1 MNDIIIL
8 EYFTSKSNIALENKK
23 IFLEAVG
30 LIENIIKS
38 FLLNKNV
45 NKVFFVQNSKL
56 DILNHKRLFK
66 IYTNKNNS
74 VVSILKNLPKK
85 NVVFVAPEIMN
96 ISSNFQKK
104 ISKFLP
110 LRHSDIKINETFS
123 SKERAIQF
131 FKKNCINHIGK
142 AKKDKGKFVIKPI
155 YGAGSLAVRI
165 SRKYSFR
172 KTEIIQDYM
181 TGIKGSFSML
191 CNKKKFVLISCNK
204 QIVKMFDDNIIQ
216 KGIIVGGLENERSEI
231 KSLAKKICNATEGFF
246 GLIGVDIIK
255 QNKKWHVLEINPRFT
270 SSYNGILECYG
281 KKTIHQITNLYLT
294 KNLILDEPKLLKK
307 KKLFFHEKRKY

>member
-8 EYFTSKSNIALENKK
+8 EYFTSKSNITLENKK

-85 NVVFVAPEIMN
+85 NVVFIAPEIMN

-123 SKERAIQF
+123 SKERTIQF
-131 FKKNCINHIGK
+131 LKKNCINHIGK
-142 AKKDKGKFVIKPI
+142 AKK
-155 YGAGSLAVRI
+155 YQ
-165 SRKYSFR
+165 RK
-172 KTEIIQDYM
+172 
-181 TGIKGSFSML
+181 
-191 CNKKKFVLISCNK
+191 V
-204 QIVKMFDDNIIQ
+204 
-216 KGIIVGGLENERSEI
+216 
-231 KSLAKKICNATEGFF
+231 
-246 GLIGVDIIK
+246 
-255 QNKKWHVLEINPRFT
+255 
-270 SSYNGILECYG
+270 CY
-281 KKTIHQITNLYLT
+281 KTNLRCWFISS
-294 KNLILDEPKLLKK
+294 KNLKEI
-307 KKLFFHEKRKY
+307 